1 MTHIMW
7 TLWVVN
13 TLLWVSSS
21 SYRPWLI
28 PIESSCT
35 PLSLLLI
42 TLDQI
47 VQLLW
52 SLSTTTMIDNTI
64 KFADFLDCAHAQTQ
78 VEKVP
83 DEILRAFKVSPFVKN
98 QNISVDVFRHLM
110 CNWGEKLTHREF
122 NALLKEMNINRPEF
136 SYSQLVTSMKI
147 PRLDS
152 WDVNNGNVYDIM
164 FVVLCWL
171 NRQLSC

>member
-1 MTHIMW
+1 
-7 TLWVVN
+7 
-13 TLLWVSSS
+13 
-21 SYRPWLI
+21 
-28 PIESSCT
+28 
-35 PLSLLLI
+35 
-42 TLDQI
+42 
-47 VQLLW
+47 
-52 SLSTTTMIDNTI
+52 MIDNTI

-152 WDVNNGNVYDIM
+152 
-164 FVVLCWL
+164 
-171 NRQLSC
+171 